1 METILRKD
9 KRRELP
15 TSWELTRIGNVVD
28 THGGST
34 PSTAKPEY
42 WDDGGILW
50 ATPTDITSL
59 NTKYISD
66 TERKISQKAADE
78 TSLRLCEPGTLLM
91 TSRATIGYPAIAE
104 KPITTNQ
111 GFINIHCGNKVE
123 TLFLYYWIAQNRA
136 LLERFAQGSTFLEL
150 PKKAFRRFHIDLPP
164 LAEQRKIA
172 EILSTIDETIEK
184 TDATIRETQ
193 QLKKGLMQKLFTEG
207 IGHTR
212 FKETKIGRIPEEW
225 EVVRLAKVSE
235 IRFSNVDK
243 KSYPSE
249 IPVHLCNYLDVY
261 NNEYIDEKIDFME
274 ATATTAEIEK
284 FSLNKGD
291 VIITKDSETA
301 DDIAVPSVV
310 IEELN
315 NVLCGYHLA
324 LLQPNAEKVDSIFL
338 SKLLSSTPINNQF
351 VRLAQGLTRFGLNV
365 SSIQN
370 AIIPLPSLDEQ
381 HQIAQ
386 ILSEVDTKIE
396 TEKAF
401 KAELEQLKTGL
412 MQVLLTGKVRV
423 KV

>member
-1 METILRKD
+1 MRSTLLESKTRDLPQEWATCKLYEFASFTKGKQPTRFHDRYEKGFLPYLTTDYLRKGLSPKYCHVNDDVVHAGAHDALLIWDGSNAGEFFAGVDGVVASTMVKVWGKDANTIHD
-9 KRRELP
+9 KFLFYVLMN
-15 TSWELTRIGNVVD
+15 S
-28 THGGST
+28 S
-34 PSTAKPEY
+34 K
-42 WDDGGILW
+42 IL
-50 ATPTDITSL
+50 S
-59 NTKYISD
+59 S
-66 TERKISQKAADE
+66 
-78 TSLRLCEPGTLLM
+78 
-91 TSRATIGYPAIAE
+91 
-104 KPITTNQ
+104 TTN
-111 GFINIHCGNKVE
+111 GTSIPHVSLSVFKNLGI
-123 TLFLYYWIAQNRA
+123 
-136 LLERFAQGSTFLEL
+136 
-150 PKKAFRRFHIDLPP
+150 PLPP
-164 LAEQRKIA
+164 LPEQRKIA
-172 EILSTIDETIEK
+172 EILSTVDETIKK
-184 TDATIRETQ
+184 TDTIIQKTQ

-212 FKETKIGRIPEEW
+212 FKETKTGRIPEVW

-235 IRFSNVDK
+235 IRSSNVDK

-310 IEELN
+310 IEALN

-324 LLQPNAEKVDSIFL
+324 LLQPNAERVDSIFL

-396 TEKAF
+396 TEQAF

-423 KV
+423 KG